1 MAGIL
6 SAAGESRRGE
16 RLLLAALAAAWLLVT
31 LPLLSGEKT
40 LILRDVLTTHV
51 HLKAY
56 GAAALAHGSIPAFNP
71 TWALGQPFAGN
82 PNALAFYPGN
92 LLYLL
97 LPFWSA
103 FNAHY
108 VLHWLLAFVAF
119 HKLARELGQSAIAA
133 TFAALTYAASGYV
146 LSCLSFYN
154 LIAVAAWLPLVL
166 WGLARGGR
174 RGTLWGGIACGFM
187 LLAGEPITAALGV
200 VLMLL
205 VAVERHGW
213 RRGLAATVG
222 VGGLGL
228 VVALP
233 QVVAAAR
240 TFGFTYRGAHGLV
253 AGQAANHSLQ
263 PLRLLELFLP
273 LPWGWP
279 SELGRFGHWS
289 NVTPITPYI
298 YSLHFGIVALAAA
311 VWALRAHRRWAL
323 LVGAS
328 LLLGILGGLS
338 GELLLALSG
347 GLFRYPQKLLLWTT
361 VGAALLAGW
370 GLDRLVA
377 SPGASPASAAEGPW
391 RRDAARRLTAGA
403 GVAALAALSLLA
415 LRGPVRTLFLERLG
429 AGHELVA
436 VTQQSQWFLGCV
448 IAALLVAGAAWAV
461 RRQSGVALVVLQA
474 LAVLQLVPMVA
485 TDEVEALAPPAPWE
499 ALLGEQRSVV
509 LLANVFPPWSERQP
523 ARGFATV
530 AEGWRDARLD
540 LEPGTGALHGLTYP
554 MAPDLDG
561 IFSPL
566 TALLDDNLARFGW
579 PARLHWLRLLGAGW
593 LVQLAESPSPSSA
606 PPGALRP
613 VAEDTRLGVRSEL
626 YRIPDP
632 APVVFWP
639 REVVA
644 ASSPIEAI
652 ALTTRLRDPLAA
664 AVTSRPVEHHA
675 GGEVAL
681 VAAEDDRLRIS
692 VASEGGLLVVQR
704 SFFPIIEA
712 RLEDGSRLP
721 TQPVDLVLLGVEV
734 PAGRHEIRIGTSQRL
749 EAIAGGL
756 SLLVFVVAALVGW
769 RRP

>member
-6 SAAGESRRGE
+6 SAPGDGRRGG
-16 RLLLAALAAAWLLVT
+16 RLILAALAAVWLVFS
-31 LPLLSGEKT
+31 LPLLLQQRT
-40 LILRDVLTTHV
+40 LLQRDVFTTHL

-56 GAAALAHGSIPAFNP
+56 GAAALAHGSVPAFNP

-82 PNALAFYPGN
+82 PNALPYYPGN

-108 VLHWLLAFVAF
+108 VLHWLLAFVGF
-119 HKLARELGQSAIAA
+119 RRLAQELGQSALGA
-133 TFAALTYAASGYV
+133 TVAALTYAGSGYV
-146 LSCLSFYN
+146 LSCLTFYN

-166 WGLARGGR
+166 WGLARGGW

-187 LLAGEPITAALGV
+187 LLAGEPITAALGI

-228 VVALP
+228 AVALP

-240 TFGFTYRGAHGLV
+240 TFGFTYRGAHGLLSV
-253 AGQAANHSLQ
+253 QAANHALH
-263 PLRLLELFLP
+263 PLRLLELLLP
-273 LPWGWP
+273 LPWGLP
-279 SELGRFGHWS
+279 AELGRFGFWS
-289 NVTPITPYI
+289 NVTPVAPYI
-298 YSLHFGIVALAAA
+298 YSLHFGVIGLALILFAARQR
-311 VWALRAHRRWAL
+311 WRWAAL
-323 LVGAS
+323 FAAS
-328 LLLGILGGLS
+328 LLLAVLGGLS
-338 GELLLALSG
+338 GETLLELSG
-347 GLFRYPQKLLLWTT
+347 GMFRYPQKLLLWTT

-370 GLDRLVA
+370 GFDRLTV
-377 SPGASPASAAEGPW
+377 
-391 RRDAARRLTAGA
+391 AARSPVGGSGEEPKANRARAARSLAVGA
-403 GVAALAALSLLA
+403 GGAAVAAMLMVA
-415 LRGPVRTLFLERLG
+415 LRGPVRALFVERLD
-429 AGHELVA
+429 ARLEAVA
-436 VTQQSQWFLGCV
+436 AAQQTLWFLGLL
-448 IAALLVAGAAWAV
+448 ISALLLAAAAWAV
-461 RRQSGVALVVLQA
+461 RRQSGLA
-474 LAVLQLVPMVA
+474 LAVLAALALLQLAPMVS
-485 TDEVEALAPPAPWE
+485 TDEVAALAPAAPWVAE
-499 ALLGEQRSVV
+499 LGKNRAVVVVANTFPVWAEPVPMRGVETIAEGARSV
-509 LLANVFPPWSERQP
+509 
-523 ARGFATV
+523 
-530 AEGWRDARLD
+530 RLD
-540 LEPGTGALHGLTYP
+540 LEPATAALHGVTYP
-554 MAPDLDG
+554 LAPDLDG
-561 IFSPL
+561 IYSPL
-566 TALLDDNLARFGW
+566 QALLLENLAQFDW
-579 PARLHWLRLLGAGW
+579 PARIRWLRLLGVGW
-593 LVQLAESPSPSSA
+593 LVRPDDGNT
-606 PPGALRP
+606 PPPLEV
-613 VAEDTRLGVRSEL
+613 VAEQTGFRVLSKL

-644 ASSPIEAI
+644 ASSPIEAL
-652 ALTTRLRDPLAA
+652 ALANRLRDPLAA

-712 RLEDGSRLP
+712 RLEDGSKLP

-734 PAGRHEIRIGTSQRL
+734 PAGRHEIRIGTSQRP

>member
-6 SAAGESRRGE
+6 SAPGDGRRGE
-16 RLLLAALAAAWLLVT
+16 RLILAALAAVWLVFS
-31 LPLLSGEKT
+31 LPLLLQQRT
-40 LILRDVLTTHV
+40 LLQRDVFTTHL

-56 GAAALAHGSIPAFNP
+56 GAAALAHGSVPAFNP

-82 PNALAFYPGN
+82 PNALPYYPGN

-108 VLHWLLAFVAF
+108 VLHWLLAFVGF
-119 HKLARELGQSAIAA
+119 RKLARELGQSALGA
-133 TFAALTYAASGYV
+133 TVAALTYAGSGYV
-146 LSCLSFYN
+146 LSCLTFYN

-166 WGLARGGR
+166 WGLARGGW

-187 LLAGEPITAALGV
+187 LLAGEPVTAALGI

-213 RRGLAATVG
+213 GRGLAAVVA

-228 VVALP
+228 AVALP

-240 TFGFTYRGAHGLV
+240 TFGFTYRGAHGFRS
-253 AGQAANHSLQ
+253 AQAANHALH

-273 LPWGWP
+273 MPWGLP
-279 SELGRFGHWS
+279 AELGRFGFWS
-289 NVTPITPYI
+289 NVTPISPYI
-298 YSLHFGIVALAAA
+298 YSLHFGVIGLALVLFAARQR
-311 VWALRAHRRWAL
+311 WRWAAL
-323 LVGAS
+323 LAAS
-328 LLLGILGGLS
+328 LLLAILGGLS
-338 GELLLALSG
+338 GGTLLELSG
-347 GLFRYPQKLLLWTT
+347 GMFRYPQKLLLWTT

-370 GLDRLVA
+370 GFDRLA
-377 SPGASPASAAEGPW
+377 TAGRSPVGGSGEEPKAE
-391 RRDAARRLTAGA
+391 RARAARSLAIGA
-403 GVAALAALSLLA
+403 GGAAVAAILMVA
-415 LRGPVRTLFLERLG
+415 LRGPVRALFLERLD
-429 AGHELVA
+429 ARLDAVA
-436 VTQQSQWFLGCV
+436 AAQQTLWFLGLL
-448 IAALLVAGAAWAV
+448 IAALLLAAAAWAV
-461 RRQSGVALVVLQA
+461 RRQSGLALVVVAA
-474 LAVLQLVPMVA
+474 LALLQLAPMVS
-485 TDEVEALAPPAPWE
+485 TDEVAALAPPAPWVAE
-499 ALLGEQRSVV
+499 LGTNRAVMQVANIFPIWSEPVPMRGVETIAEGARSV
-509 LLANVFPPWSERQP
+509 
-523 ARGFATV
+523 
-530 AEGWRDARLD
+530 RLD
-540 LEPGTGALHGLTYP
+540 LEPATAALHGVTYP
-554 MAPDLDG
+554 LAPDLDG
-561 IFSPL
+561 IYSPL
-566 TALLDDNLARFGW
+566 HALLLENLAQFDW
-579 PARLHWLRLLGAGW
+579 PARIRWLRLLGVGW
-593 LVQLAESPSPSSA
+593 LVRPDDGKT
-606 PPGALRP
+606 PPPLEV
-613 VAEDTRLGVRSEL
+613 VAEQTGFRVLTKL

-644 ASSPIEAI
+644 ASSPIEAL
-652 ALTTRLRDPLAA
+652 ALANRLRDPLAA

-692 VASEGGLLVVQR
+692 VASQGGLLVVQR

-734 PAGRHEIRIGTSQRL
+734 PAGRHEIRIGTSQRP